1 MRKSNNPIDEELL
14 MKKFKEYEGNPT
26 IALRNEIIE
35 MNLPLVEFAINKDLN
50 GIKIKKQLK
59 EELISIGIFGLIN
72 AVETYDVDYGAA
84 FSSYAVECIK
94 NYIKRNIHTVTDI
107 NRRTFNYPI
116 LDAIYRI
123 ERYCNIKLEDHLD
136 ELEEILRECTFLDDS
151 IKDKVKKYLLTRN
164 CEYSDDNINET
175 YEIEDA
181 SINDVLIEEMRKEL
195 DNLPE
200 SEREVLKHRYGFY
213 GYKHTLDDIGNY
225 MSCTHQNIS
234 RTEKKALA
242 KLRKKMNS
250 RF

>member
-14 MKKFKEYEGNPT
+14 MKKFKMYEST
-26 IALRNEIIE
+26 RSTSIRNEIIE

-116 LDAIYRI
+116 LDSIYRI
-123 ERYCNIKLEDHLD
+123 ERYNNIKLEDHLN
-136 ELEEILRECTFLDDS
+136 ELDEILRECTFIDES

-181 SINDVLIEEMRKEL
+181 SINDVLIEEMQKEL

-200 SEREVLKHRYGFY
+200 NEREVLRHRYGFY
-213 GYKHTLDDIGNY
+213 GSVHTLDDIGKY
-225 MSCTHQNIS
+225 MGCSHQNIS

-242 KLRKKMNS
+242 KLRKKNE
-250 RF
+250 